1 MTSASDCDVRARSVC
16 SDLRLRHA
24 KAGPATSS
32 TSIMGE
38 LSECLWWHFLLSPV
52 TYQHNYQYRFAIL
65 ETARILFASTNCQ
78 RNFFSSKRSGGVTR
92 NVHIANYS
100 GRQRDASNI
109 SRRVSCFNHSRHSA
123 QIGHSK
129 LINKCAHRR
138 SDMASQ
144 LIAPCLSSYLSRK
157 KNALHLF

>member
-1 MTSASDCDVRARSVC
+1 MTTASDCDVRARSVC

-78 RNFFSSKRSGGVTR
+78 RNFFSS
-92 NVHIANYS
+92 IL
-100 GRQRDASNI
+100 
-109 SRRVSCFNHSRHSA
+109 HSA
-123 QIGHSK
+123 AAGSRVTCTSLTIPAVNATQATSQEEF
-129 LINKCAHRR
+129 L
-138 SDMASQ
+138 ASTTV
-144 LIAPCLSSYLSRK
+144 ATVRK
-157 KNALHLF
+157 